1 MNLYVVRHADARP
14 LGGTIT
20 TDSERPLSP
29 RGEMD
34 ARAMGRVLARVEP
47 QPPLFVCSPLLR
59 ARRTAELLGEPFKTA
74 VPPDAWDDL
83 APGIRFKNVVA
94 HLLASSA
101 HTVVLIGHQP
111 DMGHL
116 LAYLIADGATE
127 IALPPGA
134 MASLTLPP
142 GTGAGSARLHW
153 LVTPELVG
161 VLSPHK
167 E

>member
-20 TDSERPLSP
+20 TDNERPLSA

-34 ARAMGRVLARVEP
+34 ARAMGRVLAKVES

-59 ARRTAELLGEPFKTA
+59 ARRTAELLGEPFKPA
-74 VPPDAWDDL
+74 PLPVVWEDL
-83 APGIRFKNVVA
+83 APGIRFKDVMA
-94 HLLASSA
+94 HLQASSV

-111 DMGHL
+111 DMGHF

-153 LVTPELVG
+153 LLTPDLAG
-161 VLSPHK
+161 ALSPH
-167 E
+167 ED

>member
-14 LGGTIT
+14 LGGAIT
-20 TDSERPLSP
+20 TDNERPLSP
-29 RGEMD
+29 RGESE

-59 ARRTAELLGEPFKTA
+59 ARRTAELLGEPFTPA
-74 VPPDAWDDL
+74 VQADVWEDL
-83 APGIRFKNVVA
+83 TPGIRFKDVVA
-94 HLLASSA
+94 HLQATSVHA
-101 HTVVLIGHQP
+101 VVLIGHQP

-134 MASLTLPP
+134 MASLTLSP
-142 GTGAGSARLHW
+142 GTGGGSARLHW
-153 LVTPELVG
+153 LVTPDLIG
-161 VLSPHK
+161 LLSPHK
-167 E
+167 D

>member
-20 TDSERPLSP
+20 ADNERPLSP
-29 RGEMD
+29 RGEME

-47 QPPLFVCSPLLR
+47 QRPLFVCSPLLR
-59 ARRTAELLGEPFKTA
+59 ARHTAALLGESFTPA
-74 VPPDAWDDL
+74 LPAEVWEDL
-83 APGIRFKNVVA
+83 APGIRFKDVVA
-94 HLLASSA
+94 HLQAASGHA
-101 HTVVLIGHQP
+101 VVLIGHQP

-116 LAYLIADGATE
+116 LAYLVADGATE

-142 GTGAGSARLHW
+142 GSGAGSARLHW
-153 LVTPELVG
+153 LVTPALVG

-167 E
+167 D